1 MVTLQHLIQEY
12 TELHKPV
19 RDFELEEYAKEQ
31 SRYGKAV
38 YVRGLRVRDLDGCKI
53 TSVEQMKKGMKVLL
67 NNEHQYRTR
76 KETKVIL
83 AQALEDQCLQI
94 IPTMTFEELYTEVG
108 RLLGHMTDLLH
119 YDITLRI
126 GAVNGIFPKDY
137 VYLHAGALKG
147 ANALKR
153 YYPQLKVETPRV
165 KLSDIVNVV
174 PALQGFT
181 AYDVEHFL
189 CVYHRRLLIAIGR
202 NEGEPVAL

>member
-1 MVTLQHLIQEY
+1 MVTLQHLIHEY
-12 TELHKPV
+12 TELRKPI
-19 RDFELEEYAKEQ
+19 RNFELEGYAKEL

-38 YVRGLRVRDLDGCKI
+38 YVRGLRVRDLDGRVI
-53 TSVEQMKKGMKVLL
+53 TSVEQMKRGMKVLL

-76 KETKVIL
+76 NETKVSL
-83 AQALEDQCLQI
+83 AQALEEQRLQI

-108 RLLGHMTDLLH
+108 RLLGHMTDLLR

-126 GAVNGIFPKDY
+126 GAVNGILPKDY

-153 YYPQLKVETPRV
+153 CYPQLKVETPRV
-165 KLSDIVNVV
+165 KLSDIVDVV
-174 PALQGFT
+174 SELQGFT

-189 CVYHRRLLIAIGR
+189 CVNHEKL
-202 NEGEPVAL
+202 

>member
-1 MVTLQHLIQEY
+1 MVTLQHLIHEY
-12 TELHKPV
+12 TELRKPI
-19 RDFELEEYAKEQ
+19 RNFELEGYAKEL

-38 YVRGLRVRDLDGCKI
+38 YVRGLRVRDLDGRVI
-53 TSVEQMKKGMKVLL
+53 TSVEQMKRGMKVLL

-76 KETKVIL
+76 NETKVSL
-83 AQALEDQCLQI
+83 AQALEDQRLQI

-108 RLLGHMTDLLH
+108 RLLGHMTDLLR

-126 GAVNGIFPKDY
+126 GAVNGILPKDY

-153 YYPQLKVETPRV
+153 CYPQLKVETPRV
-165 KLSDIVNVV
+165 KLSDIVDVV
-174 PALQGFT
+174 PELQGFT

-189 CVYHRRLLIAIGR
+189 CVNHEKL
-202 NEGEPVAL
+202 

>member
-12 TELHKPV
+12 TNLHKPI
-19 RDFELEEYAKEQ
+19 RDFELKGYASEL

-38 YVRGLRVRDLDGCKI
+38 YVRGLRVRDLDGRKI
-53 TSVEQMKKGMKVLL
+53 TSVEQMKRGMKVLL

-108 RLLGHMTDLLH
+108 KVLGHMTDLLH

-153 YYPQLKVETPRV
+153 HHYPQLKVNTPRV
-165 KLSDIVNVV
+165 MLSDIVNVI
-174 PALQGFT
+174 PELQGFT

-189 CVYHRRLLIAIGR
+189 CVNHEKL
-202 NEGEPVAL
+202 

>member
-1 MVTLQHLIQEY
+1 MCCTMTLQHLIHEY
-12 TELHKPV
+12 IELHKPV
-19 RDFELEEYAKEQ
+19 RDFELEGYAKEQ

-38 YVRGLRVRDLDGCKI
+38 YVRGLRVRDLDGRKI
-53 TSVEQMKKGMKVLL
+53 TCVEQMKRGMKVLL

-126 GAVNGIFPKDY
+126 GAVNDILPKDF

-147 ANALKR
+147 AKALKR
-153 YYPQLKVETPRV
+153 CYPQLKVETPRV
-165 KLSDIVNVV
+165 KHSDIVNVV
-174 PALQGFT
+174 PELQGFT

-189 CVYHRRLLIAIGR
+189 CVYHNLF
-202 NEGEPVAL
+202 

>member
-1 MVTLQHLIQEY
+1 MKYMVTLQQLIKEY
-12 TELHKPV
+12 MELHKPI
-19 RDFELEEYAKEQ
+19 RNFELEEYTKEQ

-108 RLLGHMTDLLH
+108 RVLGQMTNILH

-137 VYLHAGALKG
+137 VYLHAGVLEG

-153 YYPQLKVETPRV
+153 CYPQLKVETPRV
-165 KLSDIVNVV
+165 KLSDIVDVV
-174 PALQGFT
+174 LELQGFT

-189 CVYHRRLLIAIGR
+189 CVNHRRLLIA
-202 NEGEPVAL
+202 

>member
-1 MVTLQHLIQEY
+1 MTLQHLIQEY
-12 TELHKPV
+12 TELRKPI
-19 RDFELEEYAKEQ
+19 RDFELEGYAKEQ

-76 KETKVIL
+76 KETKVFL
-83 AQALEDQCLQI
+83 VQALEDQRLQI
-94 IPTMTFEELYTEVG
+94 TPSMTFEELYKEVG
-108 RLLGHMTDLLH
+108 HLLGHMTDLLH

-126 GAVNGIFPKDY
+126 GAVNGILPKDY
-137 VYLHAGALKG
+137 VYLHAGVLEG
-147 ANALKR
+147 ANALKQHLF
-153 YYPQLKVETPRV
+153 PQLKVETPRV
-165 KLSDIVNVV
+165 KLSDIVDVV

-189 CVYHRRLLIAIGR
+189 CVNHRRLLIAYSGQIR
-202 NEGEPVAL
+202 T

>member
-1 MVTLQHLIQEY
+1 MVTLQHLIHEY
-12 TELHKPV
+12 TELRKPI
-19 RDFELEEYAKEQ
+19 RNFELEGYAKEL

-38 YVRGLRVRDLDGCKI
+38 YVRGLRVRDLDGRVI
-53 TSVEQMKKGMKVLL
+53 TSVEQMKRGMKVLL

-76 KETKVIL
+76 NETKVSL
-83 AQALEDQCLQI
+83 AQALEDQRLQI

-108 RLLGHMTDLLH
+108 RLLGHMTDLLR

-126 GAVNGIFPKDY
+126 GAVNGILPKDY

-153 YYPQLKVETPRV
+153 CYPQLKVETPRV
-165 KLSDIVNVV
+165 KLSDIVDVV
-174 PALQGFT
+174 SELQGFT

-189 CVYHRRLLIAIGR
+189 CVNHEKL
-202 NEGEPVAL
+202 